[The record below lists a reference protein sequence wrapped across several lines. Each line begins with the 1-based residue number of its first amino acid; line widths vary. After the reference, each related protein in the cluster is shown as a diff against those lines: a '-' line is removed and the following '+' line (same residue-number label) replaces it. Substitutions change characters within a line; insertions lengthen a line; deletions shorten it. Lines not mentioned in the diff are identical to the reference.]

1 MDMDMNV
8 DWYMYIGWHMD
19 VYEDVDVDLDSSWV
33 WIYINK
39 YMDRGWYIDM
49 IQIEVG
55 ICICICI
62 CM

>member
-8 DWYMYIGWHMD
+8 DWYMD
-19 VYEDVDVDLDSSWV
+19 VDSSWV

-49 IQIEVG
+49 IQIG
-55 ICICICI
+55 IYVNFGI
-62 CM
+62 